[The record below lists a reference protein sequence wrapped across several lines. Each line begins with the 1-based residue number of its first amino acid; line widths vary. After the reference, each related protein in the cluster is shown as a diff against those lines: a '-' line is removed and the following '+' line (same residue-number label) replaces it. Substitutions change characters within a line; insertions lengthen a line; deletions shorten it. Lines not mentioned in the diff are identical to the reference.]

1 MGTSEMG
8 ASFGSAYPAPGDR
21 SMMAGYPTLSGPTVV
36 ELAEEQKT
44 MLQPDATSTTQH
56 ESVRFEVLIAGAGVA
71 GLEAAFAVRDLAGD
85 GVHITVLTPG
95 SDLVYRPNAVK
106 EPFTLGFAQHYPLAA
121 LLEDTRAEL
130 VHDAII
136 RVDVDRRVAHT
147 VAGLELPYDAL
158 LLGLG
163 VSMAERYE
171 HATTVDDARIDEHLH
186 GLVQDVEEGY
196 LKRLAF
202 VIPAPIPWP
211 LPAYELA
218 LLTAERAWDMQAE
231 LAVTILTPEPAPLAV
246 FGSHASAEVAQLLAD
261 RGIEVITSAYCE
273 IPKAKT
279 INVSPG
285 GRHLEFDRIVAL
297 PELRGPAL
305 EGIPHDGRGFIPV
318 DEFCK
323 VRGAERVYAAGDMT
337 DFPVKHGGIAAQ
349 QADMAARSIAA
360 LAGAP
365 VVPQAVD
372 PVLEGVL
379 VTGDQP
385 RYFKAQLSGGHG
397 SDQEVIGMPVT
408 ASTPKIAARY
418 LAERLEHQTPARY
431 RPTTGNR

>member
-1 MGTSEMG
+1 
-8 ASFGSAYPAPGDR
+8 
-21 SMMAGYPTLSGPTVV
+21 
-36 ELAEEQKT
+36 
-44 MLQPDATSTTQH
+44 MLQPDATGTTQD
-56 ESVRFEVLIAGAGVA
+56 ESARFEVLIAGGGVA
-71 GLEAAFAVRDLAGD
+71 GLESAFAVCDLAGD
-85 GVHITVLTPG
+85 RVHITLLTPG
-95 SDLVYRPNAVK
+95 SDFVYRPNAVK
-106 EPFTLGFAQHYPLAA
+106 EPFTLGSAQHYSLAA
-121 LLEDTRAEL
+121 LIKDTRAEL
-130 VHDAII
+130 VHDAIT

-163 VSMAERYE
+163 VSMTERYE

-186 GLVQDVEEGY
+186 GLVQDVEGGY

-231 LAVTILTPEPAPLAV
+231 LGVTLLTPEPAPLAV
-246 FGSHASAEVAQLLAD
+246 FGEHASAEVAQLLAD

-273 IPKAKT
+273 VPTAKT
-279 INVSPG
+279 ISVSPG
-285 GRHLEFDRIVAL
+285 GTHLEFDRIVAL

-305 EGIPHDGRGFIPV
+305 EGIPHDGDGFIPV

-323 VRGAERVYAAGDMT
+323 VRGAESVYAAGDMT

-349 QADMAARSIAA
+349 QADTAARSIAA

-365 VVPQAVD
+365 VVPLAID

-397 SDQEVIGMPVT
+397 SDQEVVGIPVPV
-408 ASTPKIAARY
+408 STPKIAARY
-418 LAERLEHQTPARY
+418 LAERLEHHTPARY
-431 RPTTGNR
+431 QPAAGNR

>member
-1 MGTSEMG
+1 
-8 ASFGSAYPAPGDR
+8 
-21 SMMAGYPTLSGPTVV
+21 
-36 ELAEEQKT
+36 
-44 MLQPDATSTTQH
+44 MLQPDPTSTTQQ
-56 ESVRFEVLIAGAGVA
+56 ESARFEVLIAGGGVA
-71 GLEAAFAVRDLAGD
+71 GLEAAFALRDLAGD
-85 GVHITVLTPG
+85 RVHITVLTPG
-95 SDLVYRPNAVK
+95 SDFVYRPNAVK
-106 EPFTLGFAQHYPLAA
+106 EPFTLGSAQHYPLAA
-121 LLEDTRAEL
+121 LVKDTGAEL
-130 VHDAII
+130 VHDAIT

-147 VAGLELPYDAL
+147 VAGLEFPYDAL

-163 VSMAERYE
+163 VSMAERYA

-246 FGSHASAEVAQLLAD
+246 FGEHASAEVAQLLAD

-279 INVSPG
+279 INVVPG
-285 GRHLEFDRIVAL
+285 GRHLEFDRIVTL

-305 EGIPHDGRGFIPV
+305 EGIPHDGGGFIPV

-349 QADMAARSIAA
+349 QADTAARSIAA

-365 VVPQAVD
+365 VVPQAID

-379 VTGDQP
+379 VTGGQP

-431 RPTTGNR
+431 QPAGNR

>member
-1 MGTSEMG
+1 
-8 ASFGSAYPAPGDR
+8 
-21 SMMAGYPTLSGPTVV
+21 
-36 ELAEEQKT
+36 
-44 MLQPDATSTTQH
+44 MLQPDVMSTKQQELPH
-56 ESVRFEVLIAGAGVA
+56 FEVLIAGGGVA
-71 GLEAAFAVRDLAGD
+71 GLEAAFALRDLAGERI
-85 GVHITVLTPG
+85 HTTVLAPG
-95 SDLVYRPNAVK
+95 SEFVYRPNAVK
-106 EPFTLGFAQHYPLAA
+106 EPFSLGSAQRYPLAA
-121 LLEDTRAEL
+121 LVKDASAEL
-130 VHDAII
+130 VHDAIS
-136 RVDVDRRVAHT
+136 RVDVDLRLAHT
-147 VAGLELPYDAL
+147 IAGSELPYDAL

-163 VSMAERYE
+163 AGVHDRYE

-196 LKRLAF
+196 VKRLAF
-202 VIPAPIPWP
+202 VIPAPVPWP

-231 LAVTILTPEPAPLAV
+231 LAVTILTPERAPLAV
-246 FGSHASAEVAQLLAD
+246 FGERASAEVAQLLAD

-273 IPKAKT
+273 IPEAKT

-305 EGIPHDGRGFIPV
+305 AGIPQDGGGFIPI

-323 VRGAERVYAAGDMT
+323 VRGAEHVYAAGDAT
-337 DFPVKHGGIAAQ
+337 DFPIKHGGIAAQ
-349 QADMAARSIAA
+349 QADTAARSIAG

-365 VVPQAVD
+365 VMPQAFD

-397 SDQEVIGMPVT
+397 SDQEVVGTPVA
-408 ASTPKIAARY
+408 ASTSKIATRY
-418 LAERLEHQTPARY
+418 LEDHLRQHTPIRSQPTAGTHRARADD
-431 RPTTGNR
+431 

>member
-1 MGTSEMG
+1 
-8 ASFGSAYPAPGDR
+8 
-21 SMMAGYPTLSGPTVV
+21 
-36 ELAEEQKT
+36 
-44 MLQPDATSTTQH
+44 MLQPDEMSTNQQEPT
-56 ESVRFEVLIAGAGVA
+56 RFEVLIAGGGVA
-71 GLEAAFAVRDLAGD
+71 GLEAAFAVRDLAGER
-85 GVHITVLTPG
+85 VKITVLAPG
-95 SDLVYRPNAVK
+95 SEFVYRPNAVK
-106 EPFTLGFAQHYPLAA
+106 EPFTLGYAQRYPLAA
-121 LLEDTRAEL
+121 LVKDAGAEL
-130 VHDAII
+130 VHDAIS
-136 RVDVDRRVAHT
+136 RVDVDRRLAHT
-147 VAGLELPYDAL
+147 VAGAELPYDAL

-163 VSMAERYE
+163 ASLNQRYE
-171 HATTVDDARIDEHLH
+171 HVTTVDDARIDEHLH
-186 GLVQDVEEGY
+186 GLVQDVEQGY
-196 LKRLAF
+196 VKRLAF
-202 VIPAPIPWP
+202 VIPAPMPWP

-231 LAVTILTPEPAPLAV
+231 LVITILTPERAPLAV
-246 FGSHASAEVAQLLAD
+246 FGERASREVAQLLAD

-285 GRHLEFDRIVAL
+285 GRQLEFDRIVAL

-305 EGIPHDGRGFIPV
+305 AGIPQDGGGFISV

-323 VRGAERVYAAGDMT
+323 VRGIERVYAAGDAT

-349 QADMAARSIAA
+349 QADTAARSIVA

-365 VVPQAVD
+365 VMPQAFD

-397 SDQEVIGMPVT
+397 SDQEVVGTPVP
-408 ASTPKIAARY
+408 ASTRKIAARY
-418 LAERLEHQTPARY
+418 LADHLEHQTPDRWQ
-431 RPTTGNR
+431 PTAGTR